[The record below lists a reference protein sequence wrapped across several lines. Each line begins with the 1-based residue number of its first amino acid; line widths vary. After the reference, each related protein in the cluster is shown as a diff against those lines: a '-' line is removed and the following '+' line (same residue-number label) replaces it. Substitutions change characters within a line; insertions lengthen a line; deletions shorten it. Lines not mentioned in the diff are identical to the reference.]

1 MATQSRHK
9 IAVFASGY
17 GSNFE
22 VITRAAQS
30 GEISAD
36 VVLMVCDKP
45 SARVCSLADAMGVD
59 KFVFSAKEYPSKAD
73 YEREIV
79 SQCRERGVEL
89 ICLAGYMR
97 LVGEE
102 LLNAYKGRIINIH
115 PSLLPAF
122 AGVKPLE
129 RAMEYGVKVYGATIH
144 YVDETLDGGKIIS
157 QRAIEYEG
165 DDIEELTAL
174 IHEAE
179 HKLYINTLQ
188 KLLK

>member
-22 VITRAAQS
+22 VITRAAQA

-59 KFVFSAKEYPSKAD
+59 KFVFSAKEYPSKAY

-79 SQCRERGVEL
+79 SQCRESGVEL

-122 AGVKPLE
+122 AGVKPIE

-165 DDIEELTAL
+165 NDIEELTEL

>member
-22 VITRAAQS
+22 VITRAAQA
-30 GEISAD
+30 GEIAAD

-122 AGVKPLE
+122 AGVKPIE

-144 YVDETLDGGKIIS
+144 YVDETLDGGKIIA
-157 QRAIEYEG
+157 QQAIEYEG
-165 DDIEELTAL
+165 DNIEELTAL
-174 IHEAE
+174 IHAAE
-179 HKLYINTLQ
+179 YKLYIKTLQ

>member
-1 MATQSRHK
+1 MHRKHK

-22 VITRAAQS
+22 VITRAAQA
-30 GEISAD
+30 GVIPAE

-45 SARVCSLADAMGVD
+45 SARVCGLADDLGVE
-59 KFVFSAKEYPSKAD
+59 KFAFSPKD
-73 YEREIV
+73 YESKSHYEQEIV
-79 SQCRERGVEL
+79 RLCRERGVEL

-102 LLNAYKGRIINIH
+102 LLGAYRGQIINLH

-122 AGVKPLE
+122 AGVKPIE

-144 YVDETLDGGKIIS
+144 YVDETLDGGKIIA
-157 QRAIEYEG
+157 QQAIAYEG
-165 DDIEELTAL
+165 SDIEEITEM
-174 IHEAE
+174 IHAAE
-179 HKLYINTLQ
+179 HKLYIQTLQ
-188 KLLK
+188 KLLKQ

>member
-102 LLNAYKGRIINIH
+102 LLNAYKGQIINIH

-122 AGVKPLE
+122 AGVKPIE

-144 YVDETLDGGKIIS
+144 YVDETLDGGKIIA

-165 DDIEELTAL
+165 NDIEELTEL